1 MIEGT
6 CIPQPIPTRWNSLL
20 RQVETVIDLG
30 QTPLAELVDDE
41 SLNLKCNLTFT
52 NKEWEQLEELCNLLS
67 PFAEATDK
75 TQGDRVRQ
83 L

>member
-1 MIEGT
+1 MYSTAHPHQMEFTSAASG
-6 CIPQPIPTRWNSLL
+6 
-20 RQVETVIDLG
+20 DLG